1 MKPRD
6 SASIV
11 RDSIIKGT
19 SLECAPGTYNFKY
32 ENIAVLVAKYHQNTQ
47 PSSRWHVAA
56 EEDFTFTVLE
66 ERSPTKGAKHG
77 NEA

>member
-1 MKPRD
+1 MKARD

-19 SLECAPGTYNFKY
+19 SLECAPGTYNFKSATT
-32 ENIAVLVAKYHQNTQ
+32 AVLVAQYHRKRQ
-47 PSSRWHVAA
+47 PSSQWHVAA